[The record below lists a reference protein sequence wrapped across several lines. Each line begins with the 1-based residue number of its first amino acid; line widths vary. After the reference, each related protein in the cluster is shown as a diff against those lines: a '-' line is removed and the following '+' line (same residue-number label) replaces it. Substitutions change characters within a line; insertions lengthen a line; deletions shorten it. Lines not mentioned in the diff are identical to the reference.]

1 MVNKNAMNEGLAERA
16 LAFEAALQ
24 PKAMVIVSAIVK
36 YLLAVFT
43 LLIFVE
49 QGIEEIGVGEND
61 EEEKHYHY

>member
-1 MVNKNAMNEGLAERA
+1 
-16 LAFEAALQ
+16 
-24 PKAMVIVSAIVK
+24 MVIVSAIVK